1 MDQEHLHVRFFQEF
15 LTPPNPES
23 AAKWLSQHLSPRIKS
38 SAVQGC
44 SYTRHS
50 PPFTLTVFLNL
61 WEQEEKFLVFE
72 AHCTLHP
79 SGILL
84 CKSFKLWL

>member
-38 SAVQGC
+38 SAPDKAVA
-44 SYTRHS
+44 TLVTVHHS
-50 PPFTLTVFLNL
+50 RLQYL
-61 WEQEEKFLVFE
+61 
-72 AHCTLHP
+72 
-79 SGILL
+79 
-84 CKSFKLWL
+84 